1 VIRRLLIVLLLVADP
16 AAGAAGPGP
25 KEKEKELTELRGRI
39 EALQKSLADAEETK
53 SEAADA
59 LRESERAISETNR
72 ALRELAEQ
80 TREINQRLAEIGA
93 DTRRSEEA
101 LKAQQ
106 DLLARLLYQ
115 QYLGGQVEP
124 LRLLLNRE
132 DPNDI
137 ARRLHYFGYV
147 SRARAQLI
155 EATRRSIAQ
164 LRALSLDASQ
174 KSDELAAVTAESK
187 ALRARLERE
196 KRARGQVLTRIS
208 RDIQRQRREI
218 GTLKR
223 DEARLAQLVERLAK
237 LVARPKPAPRVRN
250 ERVPEP
256 SVVESAFTGLK
267 GKLNLPVRG
276 ELANRFGSP
285 RADGGVVWKGLFITA
300 RAGEEVRAIADGRVV
315 FADWLRGFGNLL
327 IVDHGDAYMSLYGN
341 NEALYKRV
349 GDDIRGGDPVAAVG
363 ASGGNAESGLY
374 FELRYQGRP
383 LDPLDWV
390 NIR

>member
-1 VIRRLLIVLLLVADP
+1 VIRRLLIIFLLVADP

-39 EALQKSLADAEETK
+39 EALQKSLAEAEGSK

-80 TREINQRLAEIGA
+80 TREINGRLAEIGA
-93 DTRRSEEA
+93 DSRRSEEA
-101 LKAQQ
+101 LKTQQ
-106 DLLARLLYQ
+106 LLLARLLYQ

-124 LRLLLNRE
+124 LKLLLNRE

-155 EATRRSIAQ
+155 GATRRNIAQ
-164 LRALSLDASQ
+164 LRELSLDAGQ
-174 KSDELAAVTAESK
+174 KSEELAAVTAESK
-187 ALRARLERE
+187 ALRAQLERE
-196 KRARGQVLTRIS
+196 KRARSQVLTRIS
-208 RDIQRQRREI
+208 RDVQRQRREI

-223 DEARLAQLVERLAK
+223 DETRLAQLVERLAK
-237 LVARPKPAPRVRN
+237 LVARSKPAPRVRN
-250 ERVPEP
+250 ERVPQP
-256 SVVESAFTGLK
+256 GVVESAFTELK

-300 RAGEEVRAIADGRVV
+300 RTGEEVRAIADGRVV

-374 FELRYQGRP
+374 FELRHQGRP